1 MAHRKVRCTGFIG
14 DLEEPKMHKMAGIG
28 DQYRRATNGERYV
41 IVWVDH
47 RRCGLKGEVQ
57 SLALNW
63 LDLQQLVEGQHMVRL
78 EGKV

>member
-1 MAHRKVRCTGFIG
+1 
-14 DLEEPKMHKMAGIG
+14 MHKMAGIG

-47 RRCGLKGEVQ
+47 RRCGLKGEVR